1 MSTAHGAGLMLL
13 PVLLGGAPGSPG
25 DPLTHD
31 FPGLD
36 PAVAT
41 ALEYV
46 AAVMVHTVA
55 MLGTMGVLAVVVY
68 EKVGLAVLRRAWLNF
83 DVVWAFAMVLGGMV
97 TLFS

>member
-1 MSTAHGAGLMLL
+1 
-13 PVLLGGAPGSPG
+13 
-25 DPLTHD
+25 
-31 FPGLD
+31 
-36 PAVAT
+36 
-41 ALEYV
+41 
-46 AAVMVHTVA
+46 MVHTVA